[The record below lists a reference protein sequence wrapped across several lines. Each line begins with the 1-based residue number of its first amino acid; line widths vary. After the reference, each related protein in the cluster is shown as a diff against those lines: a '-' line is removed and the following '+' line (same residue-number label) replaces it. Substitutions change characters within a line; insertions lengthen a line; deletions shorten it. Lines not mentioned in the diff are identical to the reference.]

1 MPPPQEDETAAE
13 IIPVTQV
20 GNLSG
25 REKVTLYGV
34 SLGYQVGQSMIFS
47 FLSYYGVSL
56 GAKPIE
62 QSILVSTRNLGSNIF
77 QIVWGRLADR
87 IGRKPLVILGLIV
100 LAMCTISAVA
110 IVRSPLELVFV
121 SLCLTIFGFM
131 FIPAWNALLGDYA
144 EHSSRGTFI
153 GRVRSFGTYLSVP
166 VILGVGLTM
175 DTFFQDPKSKDLGAY
190 WVPFGLSCAMF
201 LIATGIAIFL
211 NERYTRESSSGVL
224 TAKDL
229 SMAQLVK
236 NNRPFSRLLTI
247 DAIFKFSMSLAW
259 PVFPYVAISVAN
271 SWFELSL
278 LWAVFNFPRAI
289 GQAYGGKGADRFGKK
304 EVLLLS
310 RALYFTVPAFYF
322 LGLLVD
328 TYIFLFIAGITG
340 GIALGGE
347 EVSLISYSLDCSTEE
362 TKATYYSILLFTEGW
377 VMFLGSIIAGIIMSV
392 LQALNVSFK
401 AVLLLMLA
409 MISFLRLVFAVLHT
423 FLHPNPMPP
432 ILEIK

>member
-1 MPPPQEDETAAE
+1 MSPPQEDETATE
-13 IIPVTQV
+13 IIPVTRV

-62 QSILVSTRNLGSNIF
+62 QSVLVSTRNLGSNIF
-77 QIVWGRLADR
+77 QTVWGRLADK
-87 IGRKPLVILGLIV
+87 IGRKPLIILGLIV

-131 FIPAWNALLGDYA
+131 FIPAWNALLGDYS
-144 EHSSRGTFI
+144 EHNSRGTFI
-153 GRVRSFGTYLSVP
+153 GKVRSFGTYLSVP
-166 VILGVGLTM
+166 VIIGVGLTM
-175 DTFFQDPKSKDLGAY
+175 DAFFQDPKSRDVGAY
-190 WVPFGLSCAMF
+190 WVPFGLSCTMF
-201 LIATGIAIFL
+201 LIATGIALFL
-211 NERYTRESSSGVL
+211 NERYTRQSSSEAL

-229 SMAQLVK
+229 SMVQLVK

-259 PVFPYVAISVAN
+259 PVFPYVALNVAN

-322 LGLLVD
+322 LGLFVD
-328 TYIFLFIAGITG
+328 AYIFLFMGGVTG

-377 VMFLGSIIAGIIMSV
+377 VMFLGSLMAGIIMSV
-392 LQALNVSFK
+392 LQASNMSFE
-401 AVLLLMLA
+401 AVLLTMLA
-409 MISFLRLVFAVLHT
+409 TISFLRLVFAVLHS
-423 FLHPNPMPP
+423 FLHPNPVPP
-432 ILEIK
+432 ILEIR

>member
-1 MPPPQEDETAAE
+1 LEDETLAD
-13 IIPVTQV
+13 IIPVAQV

-77 QIVWGRLADR
+77 QTVWGRLADR

-144 EHSSRGTFI
+144 DYKSRGTFI

-166 VILGVGLTM
+166 VIIAVGLTM
-175 DTFFQDPKSKDLGAY
+175 DMFFQDPKSDNLGAY

-201 LIATGIAIFL
+201 LVATGIAIFL
-211 NERYTRESSSGVL
+211 NERYTKQSSSEAL

-229 SMAQLVK
+229 TMYQLIK
-236 NNRPFSRLLTI
+236 KNRPFSRLLTI

-310 RALYFTVPAFYF
+310 RAIYFTVPACYF

-328 TYIFLFIAGITG
+328 AYIFLFIGGITG

-347 EVSLISYSLDCSTEE
+347 EVSLVSYSLDCSTDD

-377 VMFLGSIIAGIIMSV
+377 IMFSGSIMAGITMSV
-392 LQALNVSFK
+392 LQALGMNFK
-401 AVLLLMLA
+401 YLLYFIHSCIQILPLPFLRSSLLLPK
-409 MISFLRLVFAVLHT
+409 FLRRIY
-423 FLHPNPMPP
+423 P
-432 ILEIK
+432 

>member
-1 MPPPQEDETAAE
+1 VPPPQEDETATE

-56 GAKPIE
+56 GTKPIE

-77 QIVWGRLADR
+77 QTVWGRLADR

-144 EHSSRGTFI
+144 EHKSRGEFI

-166 VILGVGLTM
+166 VILVVGLTM
-175 DTFFQDPKSKDLGAY
+175 DTFFQDPNSEDLGAY

-201 LIATGIAIFL
+201 LIAAGIAIFL
-211 NERYTRESSSGVL
+211 NERYTRQSSSEVL

-229 SMAQLVK
+229 SMVQLVK
-236 NNRPFSRLLTI
+236 KNRPFFRLLTI

-259 PVFPYVAISVAN
+259 PVFPYAAMRVAG
-271 SWFELSL
+271 SWFELSF
-278 LWAVFNFPRAI
+278 LWAAFNFPRAI
-289 GQAYGGKGADRFGKK
+289 GQAYGGKAADRFGKK
-304 EVLLLS
+304 EVLFLS
-310 RALYFTVPAFYF
+310 RILYFTVPAFYF
-322 LGLLVD
+322 LGLLAD
-328 TYIFLFIAGITG
+328 IYIFLFIGGITG

-347 EVSLISYSLDCSTEE
+347 EVSLISYSLDCSTED

-392 LQALNVSFK
+392 LQALNVSFNV
-401 AVLLLMLA
+401 VLLLMLGT
-409 MISFLRLVFAVLHT
+409 ISFLRLVFAALHV
-423 FLHPNPMPP
+423 FLHPNPAPP
-432 ILEIK
+432 ILDIN